1 MRYVEGLNEARTPLA
16 DFFRI
21 LLYSADAYSPPHPFV
36 PIPTVD
42 DLTRQLHQQFGFSA
56 FRPGQREVIEAVL
69 SRRDAMAVMP
79 TGQGKSL
86 CYQLPATLLPGLTLV
101 VSPLIALMQDQVNSL
116 RTHKIAAAAFH
127 SGLSEPERDRV
138 VLDLKL
144 RRLQL
149 LYLAP
154 ERMQHERFLHLLR
167 SLWVSV
173 LVVDEAHCISQWGH
187 DFRPDYLNI
196 GRLRGALDN
205 PPCLAL
211 TATATARVQADLCE
225 RLSLRDPLRLVTG
238 FRRSNL
244 ALSVRVCR
252 SRQEKLAALDRLLRG
267 FETGTVLV
275 YCATRRA
282 VEEVATWLGQSY
294 PSVGYYH
301 AGLSDEERR
310 LVHDEFR
317 SGAVRILAATNAFG
331 MGIDKSDVRLVVH
344 FDIPGSLEAYYQEV
358 GRAGRD
364 GQAAACVL
372 LFHERDL
379 ATQEYFIQQASKEP
393 GHSDRVR
400 RMKTLLQDLIE
411 YVSVP
416 TCRQLAILD
425 YFSDDAERALGPCG
439 LCDRCAPPSQAGG
452 AAQDD
457 EAACAMAVLTAVSW
471 CGGRFGLSRIV
482 DLLRGSRSKVLLAYG
497 AEGCPS
503 YGAYQG
509 RSKTAMTGVV
519 KDLIDAGHVR
529 VEGLEYP
536 TLDLTRSGQDLL
548 QEAGRVG
555 LNKAAKPIPNE
566 APSSQSGKGNRSVAL
581 PQTSPA
587 DPLLFERLRRLR
599 LELAEEEGVAPFV
612 IFHDK
617 TLRTIAGYK
626 PGTLAAL
633 LNIPGI
639 GEVKVERYGRR
650 VLGVVN
656 DEPA

>member
-1 MRYVEGLNEARTPLA
+1 M
-16 DFFRI
+16 
-21 LLYSADAYSPPHPFV
+21 
-36 PIPTVD
+36 D
-42 DLTRQLHQQFGFSA
+42 DLTQQLSRQFGFSA
-56 FRPGQREVIEAVL
+56 FRSGQREVIDAVL

-86 CYQLPATLLPGLTLV
+86 CYQLPATVLPGLTLV
-101 VSPLIALMQDQVNSL
+101 ISPLIALMQDQVNSL
-116 RTHKIAAAAFH
+116 RARNIAAAAFH

-138 VLDLKL
+138 ILDLKL

-154 ERMQHERFLHLLR
+154 ERMQHERFLRLLR
-167 SLWVSV
+167 SLWVS
-173 LVVDEAHCISQWGH
+173 LFVVDEAHCISQWGH

-196 GRLRGALDN
+196 GRLRRELDN

-211 TATATARVQADLCE
+211 TATATARVQADLCD
-225 RLSLRDPLRLVTG
+225 RLSLHDPLRLVTG
-238 FRRSNL
+238 FRRPNL
-244 ALSVRVCR
+244 ALSVRPCR
-252 SRQEKLAALDRLLRG
+252 SRQEKLALLDRLVRDN
-267 FETGTVLV
+267 ETGTILV

-282 VEEVATWLGQSY
+282 VEEVAAWLGQSH
-294 PSVGYYH
+294 SAVGYYH

-310 LVHDEFR
+310 LIHDEFR
-317 SGAVRILAATNAFG
+317 QGTMRILAATNAFG
-331 MGIDKSDVRLVVH
+331 MGIDKSDVRLVAH

-364 GQAAACVL
+364 GQSAACVL

-393 GHSDRVR
+393 GNSDRAA
-400 RMKTLLQDLIE
+400 RMKTLLQDLLE

-425 YFSDDAERALGPCG
+425 YFSDAAERALGPCG
-439 LCDRCAPPSQAGG
+439 LCDRCARPFQA
-452 AAQDD
+452 QVDTQSED
-457 EAACAMAVLTAVSW
+457 AACAKAVLTAVSW
-471 CGGRFGLSRIV
+471 CMGRFGVTRIV
-482 DLLRGSRSKVLLAYG
+482 DLLRGSRSKALLAYG
-497 AEGCPS
+497 VEACPS
-503 YGAYQG
+503 YGAYQTW
-509 RSKTAMTGVV
+509 SKPAMTRLV
-519 KDLIDAGHVR
+519 KELIHSGYLH

-536 TLDLTRSGQDLL
+536 TLDVTQLGQEILR
-548 QEAGRVG
+548 GTG
-555 LNKAAKPIPNE
+555 LVRLKNTSAHPTNE
-566 APSSQSGKGNRSVAL
+566 ALSPHPGEHARSMAVPHTPPID
-581 PQTSPA
+581 PQI
-587 DPLLFERLRRLR
+587 FERLRRLR

-633 LNIPGI
+633 LDIPGI

-650 VLGVVN
+650 VLSVVN
-656 DEPA
+656 EGLD